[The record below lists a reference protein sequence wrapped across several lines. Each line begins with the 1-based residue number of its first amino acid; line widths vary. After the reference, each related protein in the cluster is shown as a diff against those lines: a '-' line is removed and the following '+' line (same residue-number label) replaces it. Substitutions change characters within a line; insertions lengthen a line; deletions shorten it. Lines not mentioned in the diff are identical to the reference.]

1 MNIGRSLFVRP
12 VAAGA
17 VALLAGLA
25 HAEAVSAESAPTAV
39 DFVYAQRAVLTAP
52 NGVVYDSTWV
62 DEPGATAEIVK
73 TVNLGT
79 EGEHTSVVYSSA
91 VGEKGV
97 HALVLDADDHG
108 TARLVHRI
116 VKDGKTLSEYVRDI
130 AIGAVSAPSAAFRC
144 DTRATSLQEAVSA
157 GGALP
162 LTYDDSWVDGTYESA
177 IGLHIY
183 YPNIGWEETVPLETF
198 FGAGVYDWK
207 PLEIEATCKLYLDH
221 QNVNGMPIAERLW
234 SSEFVWQPQRGLM
247 LLLR

>member
-1 MNIGRSLFVRP
+1 MNIRSSLFVRQ
-12 VAAGA
+12 ALAG
-17 VALLAGLA
+17 VLPLLAGLA
-25 HAEAVSAESAPTAV
+25 HAEAVSAESAPTTV
-39 DFVYAQRAVLTAP
+39 DFFYAQRAVLTAP
-52 NGVVYDSTWV
+52 NGVVYDSAWAG
-62 DEPGATAEIVK
+62 EPGATAEIVK
-73 TVNLGT
+73 TVNIGT

-91 VGEKGV
+91 AGEKGV

-116 VKDGKTLSEYVRDI
+116 VKDGKTLSEYVRDVV
-130 AIGAVSAPSAAFRC
+130 IGAVSEPSAAFRC

-157 GGALP
+157 GGALS
-162 LTYDDSWVDGTYESA
+162 LTYDQSWVDGTYESA
-177 IGLHIY
+177 IGLQVY
-183 YPNIGWEETVPLETF
+183 YPNGHEETVPLETF